1 MLSGTSAFSSNTIQR
16 CSGNASLPL
25 LHRTNQEKAE
35 AAAAVGSQ
43 GGMRSQGWWPQSSCL
58 QAQQLLGSQ
67 PLGRLCCLLQPSQG
81 GMEMPA
87 FETSP
92 QTLLSPQKPP
102 AKCTDRSPTTSV
114 LPASWCIVRAPASAR
129 PKCHSSIVSSLT
141 ALHFI
146 LARSYKE
153 YAVAGMGKIGL
164 LADNRGI

>member
-1 MLSGTSAFSSNTIQR
+1 MLSRTSAFSSNMIQR
-16 CSGNASLPL
+16 CSGNTSFPL

-58 QAQQLLGSQ
+58 QAQQLPGSQ
-67 PLGRLCCLLQPSQG
+67 PLGRLCCLLQPSHG

-87 FETSP
+87 FKTSP

-102 AKCTDRSPTTSV
+102 AKGTDRSPAMSV
-114 LPASWCIVRAPASAR
+114 LPASWCIVRAPAR
-129 PKCHSSIVSSLT
+129 PKCHSQSIVSSLT

-164 LADNRGI
+164 LVDNRGI

>member
-1 MLSGTSAFSSNTIQR
+1 MFWQHLLSPVTQDQPGESR
-16 CSGNASLPL
+16 CSCSSWFPGRDVLTGLVASEQLPAG
-25 LHRTNQEKAE
+25 T
-35 AAAAVGSQ
+35 AA
-43 GGMRSQGWWPQSSCL
+43 P
-58 QAQQLLGSQ
+58 GSQ
-67 PLGRLCCLLQPSQG
+67 PLGRLCYLLQPSRG

-87 FETSP
+87 FKTSP

-102 AKCTDRSPTTSV
+102 AKCTDRSPAMSV

-146 LARSYKE
+146 LAQSYKE

-164 LADNRGI
+164 LEDNRGI